1 VDHNKTLGIVRLATE
16 RRVTIVMIT
25 IAILVFGF
33 VSVSRLKLNLLPELS
48 YPTVTIR
55 TELPGAAPTEVEN
68 LISKPIEEAVG
79 VIKGVRQ
86 VRSISRSGQSD
97 VTLEFQWGTEMDY
110 AGVDIREKLDVLSL
124 PLEAKRP
131 VLLRFDP
138 SAEPIV
144 RMGLS
149 YKAESAKAAL
159 DEEKLKALRRYADEQ
174 LKKEFESLEGVAAV
188 KISGG
193 LEDEVQILVDQEKLA
208 QLQLPLDTVVQ
219 RLRAENVN
227 LSGGRLEEGNQ
238 QFLVR
243 TVNEFKSVA
252 EIGDAIVTL
261 KDGQPVYLR
270 DIATVRQSFK
280 EREAITRIGSEES
293 VELAVYKEGDANTVT
308 VADQLNARWDG
319 INKRLP
325 TGFELKKVYDQ
336 AHFISEAVDEV
347 VEAALIGGLLSA
359 LVIYLFLRN
368 FWATVVISISIPVSV
383 IAAFNVMYFNNITLN
398 IMSLGGIALAVGMV
412 VDDSIVV
419 LENIEKHLHA
429 GASALDAAVKGTSEM
444 GLAVIAT
451 TLTTVAV
458 FFPLVFVKGI
468 AGQLFKDQA
477 LTVTYTLLFSLLVSL
492 TLIPMLFAA
501 RAKRTELPPAAPE
514 PQGEAEDAAAPTTLA
529 EHRAALAGKRL
540 AKPRAVVAFGLH
552 KSRDGLFWAGRMARR
567 GLGYVLFGVLAA
579 VVIVGRAFARFTQL
593 ATDPTVIRFQAW
605 YARVEHSY
613 VRGLEWALGHRAKVL
628 YSALGAFLLAL
639 IGSTQLG
646 VELIPQLAQGEFY
659 VQVKLPPG
667 TPIERTDIAIRAV
680 QAAAAGIDTI
690 ETTYSVAGTGNRLDA
705 NPVDAGEN
713 AGTLNAVMKG
723 SASKA
728 DEQRAIEALRA
739 ALSDL
744 PGVEYK
750 FGRPELFSFKTPLEI
765 ELAGYDIDALKR
777 AGDQVAAEVAASDR
791 FADVKSTMES
801 GHPEVQIHF
810 DQERAAALGLV
821 VSDIAD
827 RVVKKV
833 RGEVATR
840 YTLRDRKIDVLV
852 RNLEEQRG
860 SVDDIR
866 KLIVNPESDRPV
878 TLDAVADIEVRN
890 GPSEIRRVGQERV
903 AVVSANLRYGDL
915 GAAVASVQG
924 VMART
929 ALPHGVEFRIAGQ
942 NEEMKSSFD
951 SMVFALILA
960 IFLVYLVMASQFES
974 LLHPFVILF
983 TIPLGIVGAV
993 LALLATATTIS
1004 VIVFIGLIMLAG
1016 IVVKN
1021 AIILIDVINRQRAD
1035 GVGVHRAIL
1044 DGAHSRLRPIVMTSL
1059 CTALGLAPMA
1069 LGFGAGSEIRAP
1081 MAITVIGGL
1090 TVSTLLTLVVIPV
1103 VYSLIEE
1110 RRAMLATA
1118 AVEQGT

>member
-1 VDHNKTLGIVRLATE
+1 MDHNKTLGIVRLATE

-131 VLLRFDP
+131 MLLRFDP
-138 SAEPIV
+138 AAEPIV
-144 RMGLS
+144 RLGLS
-149 YKAESAKAAL
+149 YSATEAVAL

-174 LKKEFESLEGVAAV
+174 LKKEFESLDGVAAV

-208 QLQLPLDTVVQ
+208 QLQLSLDTVVQ

-243 TVNEFKSVA
+243 TVNEFKTVE
-252 EIGDAIVTL
+252 EIGNAIVTL

-308 VADQLNARWDG
+308 VAERLNGRFDG
-319 INKRLP
+319 IVKRLP
-325 TGFELKKVYDQ
+325 AGFELKKVYDQ
-336 AHFISEAVDEV
+336 AHFISEAVNEV
-347 VEAALIGGLLSA
+347 VQAALIGGLLSA
-359 LVIYLFLRN
+359 LLIYLFLRN

-383 IAAFNVMYFNNITLN
+383 IAAFNVMYFNDITLN

-501 RAKRTELPPAAPE
+501 RAKREELPSSPPE
-514 PQGEAEDAAAPTTLA
+514 PQADDSATGPATLA
-529 EHRAALAGKRL
+529 ERRAALAGKRL
-540 AKPRAVVAFGLH
+540 GTFRAYTGHGLAKA
-552 KSRDGLFWAGRMARR
+552 RDGLFWTGRMVRR
-567 GLGYVLFGVLAA
+567 ALGFLLHWILALG
-579 VVIVGRAFARFTQL
+579 VIVGRAVATGAAR
-593 ATDPTVIRFQAW
+593 ATDPMVIRFQAW
-605 YARVEHSY
+605 YARVEHRY
-613 VRGLEWALGHRAKVL
+613 VRLLEWALGHRSKVL
-628 YSALGAFLLAL
+628 LSATGAFLISLAAL
-639 IGSTQLG
+639 PLLG

-667 TPIERTDIAIRAV
+667 TPIERTDLAIRAV

-728 DEQRAIEALRA
+728 DEQRAIVALRD
-739 ALSDL
+739 ALADL

-765 ELAGYDIDALKR
+765 ELVGYDVDALKR
-777 AGDQVAAEVAASDR
+777 AGDQVAAAMAASDR
-791 FADVKSTMES
+791 FADVKSTMEA
-801 GHPEVQIHF
+801 GHPEIQIHF

-878 TLDAVADIEVRN
+878 TLDAVADIEIRN
-890 GPSEIRRVGQERV
+890 GPSEIRRIGQERV
-903 AVVSANLRYGDL
+903 AVVSANLRHGDL
-915 GAAVASVQG
+915 GAAVEAVQG

-929 ALPHGVEFRIAGQ
+929 VLPNGVEFRIAGQ
-942 NEEMKSSFD
+942 NEEMEASFN
-951 SMVFALILA
+951 SMVFALALA

-974 LLHPFVILF
+974 LLHPFIILF

-993 LALLATATTIS
+993 GALIATRTTIS

-1021 AIILIDVINRQRAD
+1021 AIILIDVINRLRAD
-1035 GVGVHRAIL
+1035 GVSVHRAIL

-1059 CTALGLAPMA
+1059 CTALGLLPMA
-1069 LGFGAGSEIRAP
+1069 LGFGAGAEIRAP

-1090 TVSTLLTLVVIPV
+1090 TISTLLTLVVIPV
-1103 VYSLIEE
+1103 VYSLVEE
-1110 RRAMLATA
+1110 RRAALNAPA
-1118 AVEQGT
+1118 LQQGA

>member
-1 VDHNKTLGIVRLATE
+1 
-16 RRVTIVMIT
+16 
-25 IAILVFGF
+25 
-33 VSVSRLKLNLLPELS
+33 
-48 YPTVTIR
+48 
-55 TELPGAAPTEVEN
+55 
-68 LISKPIEEAVG
+68 
-79 VIKGVRQ
+79 VRQ

-138 SAEPIV
+138 AAEPIV

-149 YKAESAKAAL
+149 YKAEGAGAL

-243 TVNEFKSVA
+243 TVNEFKTVG
-252 EIGDAIVTL
+252 EIGNAIVML

-270 DIATVRQSFK
+270 DIATVRQSYK

-308 VADQLNARWDG
+308 VADQLDARFGG
-319 INKRLP
+319 IEKRLP

-336 AHFISEAVDEV
+336 AKFISEAVDEV
-347 VEAALIGGLLSA
+347 VEAALWGGLLSA
-359 LVIYLFLRN
+359 IVIYLFLRN
-368 FWATVVISISIPVSV
+368 IWATVVISISIPVSV
-383 IAAFNVMYFNNITLN
+383 IAAFNVMYFNDITLN

-492 TLIPMLFAA
+492 TLIPMLVAS
-501 RAKRTELPPAAPE
+501 RAKRDELPPADAE
-514 PQGEAEDAAAPTTLA
+514 PQDADAAHAPTTLA
-529 EHRAALAGKRL
+529 ERRAALAGKRFGP
-540 AKPRAVVAFGLH
+540 ARAVVGFGLS
-552 KSRDGLFWAGRMARR
+552 KAGLGLRWVGRLLRR
-567 GLGYVLFGVLAA
+567 GFSRGSYWLLTGG
-579 VVIVGRAFARFTQL
+579 VIVARAVSRAAQW
-593 ATDPTVIRFQAW
+593 ASDPVVIRFQAW
-605 YARVEHSY
+605 YARVEHRY
-613 VRGLEWALGHRAKVL
+613 VRLLEWALGHRNKVL
-628 YSALGAFLLAL
+628 LSATGAFVLSLAAL
-639 IGSTQLG
+639 PLLG

-667 TPIERTDIAIRAV
+667 TPLERTDAAIRAV
-680 QAAAAGIDTI
+680 QQAVAGIDVI

-728 DEQRAIEALRA
+728 DEARAIEALRA
-739 ALSDL
+739 ALADL

-750 FGRPELFSFKTPLEI
+750 FGRPELFSFKTPLEV
-765 ELAGYDIDALKR
+765 ELVGYDVDALKR
-777 AGDQVAAEVAASDR
+777 AGDEVAAALAASDR
-791 FADVKSTMES
+791 FADVKSTMEA

-852 RNLEEQRG
+852 RNLEEQRA

-890 GPSEIRRVGQERV
+890 GPSEIRRVAQERV

-915 GAAVASVQG
+915 GAAVEAVQG
-924 VMART
+924 VMTRT
-929 ALPHGVEFRIAGQ
+929 VLPNGVEFRIAGQ
-942 NEEMKSSFD
+942 NEEMEASFD
-951 SMVFALILA
+951 SMMFALALA

-974 LLHPFVILF
+974 LLHPFIILF

-993 LALLATATTIS
+993 AALLATGTTIS

-1069 LGFGAGSEIRAP
+1069 LGFGAGAEIRAP

-1110 RRAMLATA
+1110 RRAELAAA
-1118 AVEQGT
+1118 AVQEGA

>member
-149 YKAESAKAAL
+149 YKAVGTAAL

-193 LEDEVQILVDQEKLA
+193 LEDEIQILVDQEKLA

-243 TVNEFKSVA
+243 TVNEFKTVE
-252 EIGDAIVTL
+252 EIGNAIVML

-293 VELAVYKEGDANTVT
+293 VELAVYKEGDANTVA
-308 VADQLNARWDG
+308 VADSLSSRWDG
-319 INKRLP
+319 IVKRLP
-325 TGFELKKVYDQ
+325 NGFELKKVYDQ

-359 LVIYLFLRN
+359 IVIYLFLRN

-383 IAAFNVMYFNNITLN
+383 IAAFNVMYFNDITLN

-492 TLIPMLFAA
+492 TLIPMLVASRARRDAEFA
-501 RAKRTELPPAAPE
+501 PAAPE
-514 PQGEAEDAAAPTTLA
+514 PQEDGAPQGPLTLA
-529 EHRAALAGKRL
+529 ERRAAMVGKRL
-540 AKPRAVVAFGLH
+540 GALRANLGHALARTWAGLRWVGRQVRRALGFVLHWLLASGVIVARAV
-552 KSRDGLFWAGRMARR
+552 AR
-567 GLGYVLFGVLAA
+567 AA
-579 VVIVGRAFARFTQL
+579 QRASDPVVV
-593 ATDPTVIRFQAW
+593 RFQDW
-605 YARVEHSY
+605 YARVELRY
-613 VRGLEWALGHRAKVL
+613 VRLLEWALGHRQKVL
-628 YSALGAFLLAL
+628 AAAAGAFALSLAAL
-639 IGSTQLG
+639 PLLG

-667 TPIERTDIAIRAV
+667 TPLERTDLAIRSV
-680 QAAAAGIDTI
+680 QQAAAGIDVI

-728 DEQRAIEALRA
+728 DELRAIEALRA
-739 ALSDL
+739 ALADL

-750 FGRPELFSFKTPLEI
+750 FGRPELFSFKTPLEV
-765 ELAGYDIDALKR
+765 ELVGYDVDALKL
-777 AGDQVAAEVAASDR
+777 AGDRVAEALTASDR
-791 FADVKSTMES
+791 YADVKSTMES

-852 RNLEEQRG
+852 RNLEEQRA
-860 SVDDIR
+860 SVEDIR

-878 TLDAVADIEVRN
+878 TLDAVADIEVRT
-890 GPSEIRRVGQERV
+890 GPSEIRRVAQERV

-915 GAAVASVQG
+915 GAAVADVEG

-929 ALPHGVEFRIAGQ
+929 VLPNGVDFRIAGQ
-942 NEEMKSSFD
+942 NEEMEASFD
-951 SMVFALILA
+951 SMIFALVLA

-974 LLHPFVILF
+974 LLHPFIILF

-993 LALLATATTIS
+993 MALLLTNTTIS

-1021 AIILIDVINRQRAD
+1021 AIILIDVINRLRAD
-1035 GVGVHRAIL
+1035 GVDVHRAIL

-1069 LGFGAGSEIRAP
+1069 LGFGAGAEIRAP

-1090 TVSTLLTLVVIPV
+1090 TISTLLTLVVIPV

-1110 RRAMLATA
+1110 RRADLAA
-1118 AVEQGT
+1118 ELAQEGV

>member
-1 VDHNKTLGIVRLATE
+1 MDQNKSLGIVRLATE

-55 TELPGAAPTEVEN
+55 TELAGAAPTEVEN

-86 VRSISRSGQSD
+86 VRSVSRSGQSD

-149 YKAESAKAAL
+149 YKAAGAKTAL

-208 QLQLPLDTVVQ
+208 QLQLPLDTIVQ

-308 VADQLNARWDG
+308 VANQLNTRWDG
-319 INKRLP
+319 IVKRLP
-325 TGFELKKVYDQ
+325 PGFELKKVYDQ

-501 RAKRTELPPAAPE
+501 RAKRAELPAATPE
-514 PQGEAEDAAAPTTLA
+514 PQADATAAGPVTLA
-529 EHRAALAGKRL
+529 ERRAALAGKRFG
-540 AKPRAVVAFGLH
+540 APRAVVGFGLV
-552 KSRDGLFWAGRMARR
+552 KSRDGLFWGGRMVRR
-567 GLGYVLFGVLAA
+567 GLGFVLFGLLAA
-579 VVIVGRAFARFTQL
+579 GVIVGRAIARGAQFV
-593 ATDPTVIRFQAW
+593 TDPWVIRFQAW
-605 YARVEHSY
+605 YARVEDRY
-613 VRGLEWALGHRAKVL
+613 VRGLEWALGHRSKVL
-628 YSALGAFLLAL
+628 YFALGAFLLAL
-639 IGSTQLG
+639 LGSTRLG

-667 TPIERTDIAIRAV
+667 TPIERTDVAIRAV

-739 ALSDL
+739 ALAGL

-765 ELAGYDIDALKR
+765 ELVGYDVDALKR
-777 AGDQVAAEVAASDR
+777 AGDMVAAEVAASDR
-791 FADVKSTMES
+791 FADVKSTMEA

-890 GPSEIRRVGQERV
+890 GPSEIRRVAQERV
-903 AVVSANLRYGDL
+903 AVVSANLKYGDL
-915 GAAVASVQG
+915 GAAVAAVQG

-929 ALPHGVEFRIAGQ
+929 PLPHGVEYRIAGQ
-942 NEEMKSSFD
+942 NEEMKASFD
-951 SMVFALILA
+951 SMVFALVLA

-974 LLHPFVILF
+974 LLHPFIILF

-993 LALLATATTIS
+993 AALLATGTTIS

-1021 AIILIDVINRQRAD
+1021 AIILIDVINRLRAD

-1069 LGFGAGSEIRAP
+1069 LGFGAGAEIRAP

-1110 RRAMLATA
+1110 RRAALAA
-1118 AVEQGT
+1118 RAVEQGT